1 MDDND
6 DYDDDTIPGDYV
18 HFEGPCTCEH
28 EQEEHGW
35 GGCNIDGCNCEAGWE
50 E

>member
-1 MDDND
+1 MNMGND
-6 DYDDDTIPGDYV
+6 EYDVDYEEQVYFI
-18 HFEGPCTCEH
+18 GPCTCEH

-35 GGCNIDGCNCEAGWE
+35 GGCNVEGCDCNAGWE